1 MIITTIEE
9 LRRCLPSHAID
20 HIEAFKGY
28 IDNSEHEFLLQPL
41 GQPLYDR
48 LCDWYDEN
56 QPNYSEVEDRD
67 TGYWNRLLLIA
78 QRCVAFDAMSRAIDQ
93 QAISINGAGINFAS
107 ADDYKPA
114 DRDAIN
120 AAKLSYQKEAHSA
133 LNRLLYTLEQWCI
146 SGTAQPNGSD
156 PNVASQSDASSGSDP
171 SDTSA
176 QASAQPDAPLGSG
189 PDSAS
194 ASDAPSAPDPSSAI
208 SHQTS
213 DIDERTEITALWRQS
228 RYFYLVAQLLIPSAV
243 VLQEY
248 LNIYDSREK
257 YIQMLP
263 DLHFIQEEQIA
274 PAIGEDFCDY
284 LVGQQ
289 LRGGTRRDLTA
300 ATAAQPKTAEG
311 DTLPATVRR
320 LLHKLRKIEATLL
333 EGRTKVLRV
342 EKDRRIAARDE
353 GMRLLSDWLTWCQQ
367 HQTAILRDLDT
378 LHGLP
383 PTAAALLSPA
393 DREQMQE
400 DVLQACLE
408 AERPFTDSPMF
419 LAPVF
424 AEESEGQVIDS
435 SQRNQATCPHDSQ
448 IDGMLVTPPLL

>member
-41 GQPLYDR
+41 GQPLYDK

-56 QPNYSEVEDRD
+56 HETYSEVEDRE

-133 LNRLLYTLEQWCI
+133 LNRLLYTLEQW
-146 SGTAQPNGSD
+146 TAQCPAAED
-156 PNVASQSDASSGSDP
+156 VKE
-171 SDTSA
+171 DT
-176 QASAQPDAPLGSG
+176 QELF
-189 PDSAS
+189 
-194 ASDAPSAPDPSSAI
+194 
-208 SHQTS
+208 
-213 DIDERTEITALWRQS
+213 EICKFWRSS

-257 YIQMLP
+257 FIQMLP
-263 DLHFIQEEQIA
+263 DLHFIQEEIIA
-274 PAIGEDFCDY
+274 PAIGEDFCEF
-284 LVGQQ
+284 LVGMQTT
-289 LRGGTRRDLTA
+289 GGTKRD
-300 ATAAQPKTAEG
+300 ATAAVSSEPKVLADDSEI
-311 DTLPATVRR
+311 PATTRR

-333 EGRTKVLRV
+333 EGRTRVIKVD
-342 EKDRRIAARDE
+342 KDRKIQAHDE
-353 GMRLLSDWLTWCQQ
+353 GIRLLGQWREYCQL
-367 HQTAILRDLDT
+367 HQSAILKDLDT
-378 LHGLP
+378 IHGLP
-383 PTAAALLSPA
+383 ATAAALLSPA
-393 DREQMQE
+393 EREE
-400 DVLQACLE
+400 IAPDVLNACLE
-408 AERPFTDSPMF
+408 AEEPFTTSPMF
-419 LAPVF
+419 VAPVF
-424 AEESEGQVIDS
+424 AEPDGAKGSGTS
-435 SQRNQATCPHDSQ
+435 APCPCDHEPR

>member
-1 MIITTIEE
+1 MIITTTEE

-41 GQPLYDR
+41 GQPLYDK

-56 QPNYSEVEDRD
+56 QPTYSEVEDRE

-133 LNRLLYTLEQWCI
+133 LNRLLYTLEQW
-146 SGTAQPNGSD
+146 TAQCP
-156 PNVASQSDASSGSDP
+156 AAEDAKE
-171 SDTSA
+171 DTEE
-176 QASAQPDAPLGSG
+176 LF
-189 PDSAS
+189 
-194 ASDAPSAPDPSSAI
+194 
-208 SHQTS
+208 
-213 DIDERTEITALWRQS
+213 EICKFWRSS
-228 RYFYLVAQLLIPSAV
+228 RYFYLVAQLLIPSAT

-257 YIQMLP
+257 FIQMLP

-274 PAIGEDFCDY
+274 PAIGEDFCEF
-284 LVGQQ
+284 LVGMQ
-289 LRGGTRRDLTA
+289 LKGGTKRD
-300 ATAAQPKTAEG
+300 ATAAVSSTPKVLADDSDIPPT
-311 DTLPATVRR
+311 TRR

-367 HQTAILRDLDT
+367 HQQAILRDLDT
-378 LHGLP
+378 LAGLP
-383 PTAAALLSPA
+383 ATAAALLSP
-393 DREQMQE
+393 E
-400 DVLQACLE
+400 DQKKLDPAQLAALLE

-424 AEESEGQVIDS
+424 AEPEGS
-435 SQRNQATCPHDSQ
+435 KGSGTSAPCPCDHGCE
-448 IDGMLVTPPLL
+448 IDGMLVTAPLL

>member
-41 GQPLYDR
+41 GQPLYDK

-56 QPNYSEVEDRD
+56 QPAYSEVEDRD

-133 LNRLLYTLEQWCI
+133 LNRLLYTLEQW
-146 SGTAQPNGSD
+146 TAQCP
-156 PNVASQSDASSGSDP
+156 
-171 SDTSA
+171 
-176 QASAQPDAPLGSG
+176 
-189 PDSAS
+189 
-194 ASDAPSAPDPSSAI
+194 
-208 SHQTS
+208 
-213 DIDERTEITALWRQS
+213 TEEDVTAETQELYEICKFWRSS
-228 RYFYLVAQLLIPSAV
+228 RYFYLAAQLLIPSAT

-257 YIQMLP
+257 FIQMLP
-263 DLHFIQEEQIA
+263 DLHFIQEEIIA
-274 PAIGEDFCDY
+274 PAIGEDFCEF
-284 LVGQQ
+284 LVGMQ
-289 LRGGTRRDLTA
+289 LKGGTKRD
-300 ATAAQPKTAEG
+300 ATAAVSSEPKVLADDSEI
-311 DTLPATVRR
+311 PATTRR

-333 EGRTKVLRV
+333 EGRTRVIKVD
-342 EKDRRIAARDE
+342 KDRKIQAHDE
-353 GMRLLSDWLTWCQQ
+353 GIRLLGQWRDYCQL
-367 HQTAILRDLDT
+367 HQSAILKDLDT
-378 LHGLP
+378 IHGLP
-383 PTAAALLSPA
+383 ATAAALLSPA
-393 DREQMQE
+393 EREE
-400 DVLQACLE
+400 IATDVLNACLE
-408 AERPFTDSPMF
+408 AEEPFTDSPMF

-424 AEESEGQVIDS
+424 AEPEGAKGS
-435 SQRNQATCPHDSQ
+435 GTSAPCPCDHDSQ

>member
-1 MIITTIEE
+1 MIITTTEE

-41 GQPLYDR
+41 GQPLYDK

-56 QPNYSEVEDRD
+56 QPTYSEVEDRE

-133 LNRLLYTLEQWCI
+133 LNRLLYTLEQWTCQG
-146 SGTAQPNGSD
+146 SDTTAQAESTGTDSAD
-156 PNVASQSDASSGSDP
+156 TSDASASGDQVSVTADP
-171 SDTSA
+171 A
-176 QASAQPDAPLGSG
+176 
-189 PDSAS
+189 
-194 ASDAPSAPDPSSAI
+194 
-208 SHQTS
+208 
-213 DIDERTEITALWRQS
+213 ERAEITALWRQS

-274 PAIGEDFCDY
+274 PAIGEDFCDR
-284 LVGQQ
+284 LVALQ

-300 ATAAQPKTAEG
+300 ATAAQPKTADD

-353 GMRLLSDWLTWCQQ
+353 GMRLLSDWLMWCQQ

-378 LHGLP
+378 LAGLP
-383 PTAAALLSPA
+383 ATAAALLSP
-393 DREQMQE
+393 E
-400 DVLQACLE
+400 DQKKLDPAQLAALLE

-419 LAPVF
+419 LAPVW
-424 AEESEGQVIDS
+424 EQPQS
-435 SQRNQATCPHDSQ
+435 SGTAPGACPCDTHDCE
-448 IDGMLVTPPLL
+448 IDGMLVTAPLL

>member
-41 GQPLYDR
+41 GQPLYDK

-56 QPNYSEVEDRD
+56 HETYSEVEDRE

-133 LNRLLYTLEQWCI
+133 LNRLLYTLEQW
-146 SGTAQPNGSD
+146 TAQCPAEED
-156 PNVASQSDASSGSDP
+156 VTA
-171 SDTSA
+171 DTEE
-176 QASAQPDAPLGSG
+176 LY
-189 PDSAS
+189 
-194 ASDAPSAPDPSSAI
+194 
-208 SHQTS
+208 
-213 DIDERTEITALWRQS
+213 EICKFWRSS

-257 YIQMLP
+257 FIQMLP
-263 DLHFIQEEQIA
+263 DLHFIQEEIIA
-274 PAIGEDFCDY
+274 PAIGEDFCEF
-284 LVGQQ
+284 LVGMQTT
-289 LRGGTRRDLTA
+289 GGTKRD
-300 ATAAQPKTAEG
+300 ATAAVSSEPKVLADDSEI
-311 DTLPATVRR
+311 PATTRR

-333 EGRTKVLRV
+333 EGRTRVIKVD
-342 EKDRRIAARDE
+342 KDRKIQAHDE
-353 GMRLLSDWLTWCQQ
+353 GIRLLGQWREYCQL
-367 HQTAILRDLDT
+367 HQSAILKDLDT
-378 LHGLP
+378 IHGLP
-383 PTAAALLSPA
+383 ATAAALLSPA
-393 DREQMQE
+393 EREE
-400 DVLQACLE
+400 IAPDVLNACLE
-408 AERPFTDSPMF
+408 AEEPFTTSPMF
-419 LAPVF
+419 VAPVF
-424 AEESEGQVIDS
+424 AEPDGAKGSGTS
-435 SQRNQATCPHDSQ
+435 APCPCDHEPR

>member
-1 MIITTIEE
+1 MIITTTEE

-41 GQPLYDR
+41 GQPLYDK

-56 QPNYSEVEDRD
+56 QPTYSEVEDRE

-133 LNRLLYTLEQWCI
+133 LNRLLYTLEQW
-146 SGTAQPNGSD
+146 TAQCP
-156 PNVASQSDASSGSDP
+156 AAEDAKE
-171 SDTSA
+171 DTEE
-176 QASAQPDAPLGSG
+176 LF
-189 PDSAS
+189 
-194 ASDAPSAPDPSSAI
+194 
-208 SHQTS
+208 
-213 DIDERTEITALWRQS
+213 EICKFWRSS

-257 YIQMLP
+257 FIQMLP

-274 PAIGEDFCDY
+274 PAIGEDFCEF
-284 LVGQQ
+284 LVGMQ
-289 LRGGTRRDLTA
+289 LKGGTKRD
-300 ATAAQPKTAEG
+300 ATAAVSSTPKVLADDSDIPPT
-311 DTLPATVRR
+311 TRR

-353 GMRLLSDWLTWCQQ
+353 GMRLLSDWLAWCQQ

-383 PTAAALLSPA
+383 PTAAALLSP
-393 DREQMQE
+393 E
-400 DVLQACLE
+400 DQKKLDPAQLAALLE

-424 AEESEGQVIDS
+424 AEPEAAKGSGTS
-435 SQRNQATCPHDSQ
+435 APCPCDHDCE
-448 IDGMLVTPPLL
+448 IDGMLVTAPLL

>member
-41 GQPLYDR
+41 GQPLYDK

-56 QPNYSEVEDRD
+56 QPTYSEVEDRE

-133 LNRLLYTLEQWCI
+133 LNRLLYTLEQWCV
-146 SGTAQPNGSD
+146 NGSD
-156 PNVASQSDASSGSDP
+156 PNVASQSDASAGSDP
-171 SDTSA
+171 SNTSESSSA
-176 QASAQPDAPLGSG
+176 QTSGGELGSG

-194 ASDAPSAPDPSSAI
+194 QDDAPSAPDPQSQSAPDPQ
-208 SHQTS
+208 S
-213 DIDERTEITALWRQS
+213 EITALWRQS

-263 DLHFIQEEQIA
+263 DLHYVQEEQIA

-284 LVGQQ
+284 LVGMQVK
-289 LRGGTRRDLTA
+289 GGTRRDLTA

-311 DTLPATVRR
+311 DTLPATTRR

-353 GMRLLSDWLTWCQQ
+353 GMRLLSDWLAWCQQ

-378 LHGLP
+378 LAGLP
-383 PTAAALLSPA
+383 PTAAALLSP
-393 DREQMQE
+393 E
-400 DVLQACLE
+400 DQKKLDPAQLAALLE

-424 AEESEGQVIDS
+424 AEPEAAKGSGTS
-435 SQRNQATCPHDSQ
+435 APCPCDHDCE

>member
-20 HIEAFKGY
+20 HVEAFKGY

-41 GQPLYDR
+41 GQPLYDK

-56 QPNYSEVEDRD
+56 QPTYSEVEDRD

-133 LNRLLYTLEQWCI
+133 LNRLLYTLEQWTCQ
-146 SGTAQPNGSD
+146 G
-156 PNVASQSDASSGSDP
+156 

-176 QASAQPDAPLGSG
+176 QTESTGTADTSAQAESTETD
-189 PDSAS
+189 D
-194 ASDAPSAPDPSSAI
+194 
-208 SHQTS
+208 T
-213 DIDERTEITALWRQS
+213 ERTEITALWRQS

-263 DLHFIQEEQIA
+263 DLHYVQEEQIA
-274 PAIGEDFCDY
+274 PAIGEDFCDK
-284 LVGQQ
+284 LVALQ

-300 ATAAQPKTAEG
+300 ATAAQPKTAED
-311 DTLPATVRR
+311 DTLPATTRR

-353 GMRLLSDWLTWCQQ
+353 GMRLLSDWLSWCQQ
-367 HQTAILRDLDT
+367 HQQAILFDLDT
-378 LHGLP
+378 LAGLP
-383 PTAAALLSPA
+383 ATAAALLSP
-393 DREQMQE
+393 E
-400 DVLQACLE
+400 DQKKLDPAQLAALLE

-419 LAPVF
+419 LAPVW
-424 AEESEGQVIDS
+424 EQPQS
-435 SQRNQATCPHDSQ
+435 SGTAPGACPHDTHDCE
-448 IDGMLVTPPLL
+448 IDGMLVTAPLL

>member
-1 MIITTIEE
+1 MIITTTEE

-41 GQPLYDR
+41 GQPLYDK

-56 QPNYSEVEDRD
+56 QPTYSEVEDRE

-133 LNRLLYTLEQWCI
+133 LNRLLYTLEQW
-146 SGTAQPNGSD
+146 TAQCP
-156 PNVASQSDASSGSDP
+156 AAEDAKE
-171 SDTSA
+171 DTEE
-176 QASAQPDAPLGSG
+176 LF
-189 PDSAS
+189 
-194 ASDAPSAPDPSSAI
+194 
-208 SHQTS
+208 
-213 DIDERTEITALWRQS
+213 EICKFWRSS
-228 RYFYLVAQLLIPSAV
+228 RYFYLVAQLLIPSAT

-257 YIQMLP
+257 FIQMLP

-274 PAIGEDFCDY
+274 PAIGEDFCEF
-284 LVGQQ
+284 LVGMQ
-289 LRGGTRRDLTA
+289 LKGGTKRD
-300 ATAAQPKTAEG
+300 ATAAVSSTPKVLADDSDIPPT
-311 DTLPATVRR
+311 TRR

-353 GMRLLSDWLTWCQQ
+353 GMRLLSDWLAWCQQ

-383 PTAAALLSPA
+383 PTAAALLSP
-393 DREQMQE
+393 E
-400 DVLQACLE
+400 DQKKLDPAQLAALLE

-424 AEESEGQVIDS
+424 AEPEAAKGSGTS
-435 SQRNQATCPHDSQ
+435 APCPCDHDCE
-448 IDGMLVTPPLL
+448 IDGMLVTAPLL

>member
-56 QPNYSEVEDRD
+56 HETYSEVEDRE
-67 TGYWNRLLLIA
+67 TGYWNRLLLTA

-133 LNRLLYTLEQWCI
+133 LNRLLYTLEQWTC
-146 SGTAQPNGSD
+146 QGSD
-156 PNVASQSDASSGSDP
+156 TNVASQSDASSGSDP
-171 SDTSA
+171 SD
-176 QASAQPDAPLGSG
+176 
-189 PDSAS
+189 
-194 ASDAPSAPDPSSAI
+194 
-208 SHQTS
+208 
-213 DIDERTEITALWRQS
+213 ERTEIVTLWRQS

-248 LNIYDSREK
+248 WPYFDSREK

-263 DLHFIQEEQIA
+263 DLHYIQEEQIA

-284 LVGQQ
+284 LVGMQVK
-289 LRGGTRRDLTA
+289 GGTRRDLTA

-311 DTLPATVRR
+311 DTLPATTRR

-333 EGRTKVLRV
+333 EGRTKVIKV

-378 LHGLP
+378 LAGLP
-383 PTAAALLSPA
+383 ATAAALLSPQ
-393 DREQMQE
+393 DREQLEE

-424 AEESEGQVIDS
+424 AEPEGAKGS
-435 SQRNQATCPHDSQ
+435 GTSAPCPCDHDCE

>member
-1 MIITTIEE
+1 MIITTTEE

-41 GQPLYDR
+41 GQPLYDK
-48 LCDWYDEN
+48 LCDWYDQN
-56 QPNYSEVEDRD
+56 QPTYSEVEDRE

-78 QRCVAFDAMSRAIDQ
+78 QRCVAFDTMSRAIDQ

-133 LNRLLYTLEQWCI
+133 LNRLLYTLEQW
-146 SGTAQPNGSD
+146 TAQCPAEED
-156 PNVASQSDASSGSDP
+156 VTA
-171 SDTSA
+171 DTEE
-176 QASAQPDAPLGSG
+176 LY
-189 PDSAS
+189 
-194 ASDAPSAPDPSSAI
+194 
-208 SHQTS
+208 
-213 DIDERTEITALWRQS
+213 EICKFWRSS
-228 RYFYLVAQLLIPSAV
+228 RYFYLAAQLFIPSAT

-248 LNIYDSREK
+248 WTYFDSREK
-257 YIQMLP
+257 FIQMLP

-274 PAIGEDFCDY
+274 PAIGEDFCEF
-284 LVGQQ
+284 LVGMQ
-289 LRGGTRRDLTA
+289 LKGGTKRDATA
-300 ATAAQPKTAEG
+300 ATSSTPKVLADDSDIPPT
-311 DTLPATVRR
+311 TRR

-333 EGRTKVLRV
+333 EGRTKVIKV
-342 EKDRRIAARDE
+342 DKDRRIAARDD

-378 LHGLP
+378 LAGLP
-383 PTAAALLSPA
+383 ATAAALLSP
-393 DREQMQE
+393 E
-400 DVLQACLE
+400 DQKKLDPAQLAALLE

-419 LAPVF
+419 LAPVW
-424 AEESEGQVIDS
+424 ESES
-435 SQRNQATCPHDSQ
+435 SDAKGSGTSAPCPCDHDHE

>member
-41 GQPLYDR
+41 GQPLYDK

-56 QPNYSEVEDRD
+56 HETYSEVEDRE

-133 LNRLLYTLEQWCI
+133 LNRLLYTLEQW
-146 SGTAQPNGSD
+146 TAQCPAAED
-156 PNVASQSDASSGSDP
+156 VKE
-171 SDTSA
+171 DT
-176 QASAQPDAPLGSG
+176 QELF
-189 PDSAS
+189 
-194 ASDAPSAPDPSSAI
+194 
-208 SHQTS
+208 
-213 DIDERTEITALWRQS
+213 EICKFWRSS
-228 RYFYLVAQLLIPSAV
+228 RYFYIVAQLLIPSAV

-257 YIQMLP
+257 FIQMLP
-263 DLHFIQEEQIA
+263 DLHFIQEEIIA
-274 PAIGEDFCDY
+274 PAIGEDFCEF
-284 LVGQQ
+284 LVGMQTT
-289 LRGGTRRDLTA
+289 GGTKRD
-300 ATAAQPKTAEG
+300 ATAAVSSEPKVLADDSEI
-311 DTLPATVRR
+311 PATTRR

-333 EGRTKVLRV
+333 EGRTRVIKVD
-342 EKDRRIAARDE
+342 KDRKIQAHDE
-353 GMRLLSDWLTWCQQ
+353 GIRLLGQWREYCQL
-367 HQTAILRDLDT
+367 HQSAILKDLDT
-378 LHGLP
+378 IHGLP
-383 PTAAALLSPA
+383 ATAAALLSPA
-393 DREQMQE
+393 EREE
-400 DVLQACLE
+400 IAPDVLNACLE
-408 AERPFTDSPMF
+408 AEEPFTTSPMF
-419 LAPVF
+419 VAPVF
-424 AEESEGQVIDS
+424 AEPDGAKGSGTS
-435 SQRNQATCPHDSQ
+435 APCPCDHEPR

>member
-41 GQPLYDR
+41 GQPLYDK

-56 QPNYSEVEDRD
+56 QPTYSEVEDRE

-133 LNRLLYTLEQWCI
+133 LNRLLYTLEQW
-146 SGTAQPNGSD
+146 TAQCP
-156 PNVASQSDASSGSDP
+156 
-171 SDTSA
+171 
-176 QASAQPDAPLGSG
+176 
-189 PDSAS
+189 
-194 ASDAPSAPDPSSAI
+194 
-208 SHQTS
+208 
-213 DIDERTEITALWRQS
+213 TEEDVTAETQELYEICKFWRSS

-257 YIQMLP
+257 FIQMLP
-263 DLHFIQEEQIA
+263 DLHFIQEEIIA
-274 PAIGEDFCDY
+274 PAIGEDFCEF
-284 LVGQQ
+284 LVGMQTT
-289 LRGGTRRDLTA
+289 GGTKRD
-300 ATAAQPKTAEG
+300 ATAAVSSEPKVLADDSEI
-311 DTLPATVRR
+311 PATTRR

-333 EGRTKVLRV
+333 EGRTRVIKVD
-342 EKDRRIAARDE
+342 KDRKIQAHDE
-353 GMRLLSDWLTWCQQ
+353 GIRLLGQWREYCQL
-367 HQTAILRDLDT
+367 HQSAILKDLDT
-378 LHGLP
+378 IHGLP
-383 PTAAALLSPA
+383 ATAAALLSPA
-393 DREQMQE
+393 EREE
-400 DVLQACLE
+400 IAPDVLNACLE
-408 AERPFTDSPMF
+408 AEEPFTTSPMF
-419 LAPVF
+419 VAPVF
-424 AEESEGQVIDS
+424 AEPEAAKGSGTS
-435 SQRNQATCPHDSQ
+435 APCPCDHDCE

>member
-1 MIITTIEE
+1 MIITTTEE

-41 GQPLYDR
+41 GQPLYDK

-56 QPNYSEVEDRD
+56 QPTYSEVEDRE

-133 LNRLLYTLEQWCI
+133 LNRLLYTLEQW
-146 SGTAQPNGSD
+146 TAQCP
-156 PNVASQSDASSGSDP
+156 AAEDAKE
-171 SDTSA
+171 DTEE
-176 QASAQPDAPLGSG
+176 LF
-189 PDSAS
+189 
-194 ASDAPSAPDPSSAI
+194 
-208 SHQTS
+208 
-213 DIDERTEITALWRQS
+213 EICKFWRSS
-228 RYFYLVAQLLIPSAV
+228 RYFYLVAQLLIPSAT

-257 YIQMLP
+257 FIQMLP

-274 PAIGEDFCDY
+274 PAIGEDFCEF
-284 LVGQQ
+284 LVGMQ
-289 LRGGTRRDLTA
+289 LKGGTKRD
-300 ATAAQPKTAEG
+300 ATAAVSSTPKVLADDSDIPPT
-311 DTLPATVRR
+311 TRR

-333 EGRTKVLRV
+333 EGRTKVIKV
-342 EKDRRIAARDE
+342 DKDRRIAARDE

-367 HQTAILRDLDT
+367 HQQAILRDLDT
-378 LHGLP
+378 LAGLP
-383 PTAAALLSPA
+383 ATAAALLSP
-393 DREQMQE
+393 E
-400 DVLQACLE
+400 DQKKLDPAQLAALLE

-424 AEESEGQVIDS
+424 AEPEAAKGSGTS
-435 SQRNQATCPHDSQ
+435 APCPCDHDCE
-448 IDGMLVTPPLL
+448 IDGMLVTAPLL

>member
-1 MIITTIEE
+1 MIITTTEE

-41 GQPLYDR
+41 GQPLYDK

-56 QPNYSEVEDRD
+56 QPTYSEVEDRE

-133 LNRLLYTLEQWCI
+133 LNRLLYTLEQW
-146 SGTAQPNGSD
+146 TAQCP
-156 PNVASQSDASSGSDP
+156 AAEDAKE
-171 SDTSA
+171 DTEE
-176 QASAQPDAPLGSG
+176 LF
-189 PDSAS
+189 
-194 ASDAPSAPDPSSAI
+194 
-208 SHQTS
+208 
-213 DIDERTEITALWRQS
+213 EICKFWRSS
-228 RYFYLVAQLLIPSAV
+228 RYFYLVAQLLIPSAT

-257 YIQMLP
+257 FIQMLP

-274 PAIGEDFCDY
+274 PAIGEDFCEF
-284 LVGQQ
+284 LVGMQ
-289 LRGGTRRDLTA
+289 LKGGTKRD
-300 ATAAQPKTAEG
+300 ATAAVSSTPKVLADDSDIPPT
-311 DTLPATVRR
+311 TRR

-353 GMRLLSDWLTWCQQ
+353 GMRLLSDWLAWCQQ

-383 PTAAALLSPA
+383 PTAAALLSP
-393 DREQMQE
+393 E
-400 DVLQACLE
+400 DQKKLDPAQLAALLE

-424 AEESEGQVIDS
+424 AEPEGS
-435 SQRNQATCPHDSQ
+435 KGSGTSAPCPCDHDCE
-448 IDGMLVTPPLL
+448 IDGMLVTAPLL

>member
-1 MIITTIEE
+1 MIITTTEE

-41 GQPLYDR
+41 GQPLYDK

-56 QPNYSEVEDRD
+56 LPAYSEVEDRD

-107 ADDYKPA
+107 AEDYKPA

-133 LNRLLYTLEQWCI
+133 LNRLLYTLEQWTE
-146 SGTAQPNGSD
+146 STGTESTGTGS
-156 PNVASQSDASSGSDP
+156 A
-171 SDTSA
+171 
-176 QASAQPDAPLGSG
+176 
-189 PDSAS
+189 DSNDAS
-194 ASDAPSAPDPSSAI
+194 ASGDQVPVPLIPGEAD
-208 SHQTS
+208 T
-213 DIDERTEITALWRQS
+213 ERTEITALWRQS

-274 PAIGEDFCDY
+274 PAIGEDFCDE
-284 LVGQQ
+284 LVALQ

-311 DTLPATVRR
+311 DTLPATTRR

-393 DREQMQE
+393 DREHLQE

-419 LAPVF
+419 LAPVWEQPQSSDT
-424 AEESEGQVIDS
+424 ASGACPCDS
-435 SQRNQATCPHDSQ
+435 PACE